1 MHRCV
6 QCTVQTN
13 HISWYACTGKTT
25 IFQTRTAEEC
35 QRWINVIDEIATQC
49 KNEREQKENREMG
62 LYRRY
67 KKKARFVYNSKV
79 VQFGTGAIIL
89 ASYISAMAGS

>member
-1 MHRCV
+1 M

-13 HISWYACTGKTT
+13 HISSYACTGKTT
-25 IFQTRTAEEC
+25 ILKTSTAEEC
-35 QRWINVIDEIATQC
+35 QQWITVIHELATQC
-49 KNEREQKENREMG
+49 KKEREEKENREMG

-67 KKKARFVYNSKV
+67 KKKARFVYNTKA

-89 ASYISAMAGS
+89 ASYISAMAGT